1 MPKCGSQ
8 VVLCELP
15 VRFDTY
21 RGCSHNCSYCFVR
34 RNADLRNPKPAET
47 PKALKAFIEGNR
59 TRETQWCD
67 WEIPLHWGGM
77 SDPFQP
83 VELKFR
89 NSWESLKVFADTQYP
104 VVFSTKGYVA
114 GMPEY
119 LDMFKRCNAVSQV
132 SMVSPHFDK
141 LESGAPTFQERLE
154 MLPGLAKN
162 TKRLI
167 VRISPYTL
175 GLADDVCSHLQA
187 FKDAGVFGIEVE
199 AMKRANKKPGLVR
212 VAGDWCYPIEALRKE
227 FSQIRHEAKNIGLAF
242 YSGENRLRGMGDD
255 TCCCGVV
262 GVPGFK
268 PNRANLNRL
277 LVGEEIEYTD
287 RMRQEG
293 SGGAFKTLN
302 QTTVAER
309 WLRNQTYADV
319 MDLVAKT
326 KTYLRA
332 MGMISEKESV
342 S

>member
-1 MPKCGSQ
+1 MPSCGSQ
-8 VVLCELP
+8 TVLCELP

-21 RGCSHNCSYCFVR
+21 KGCSHNCSYCFVR
-34 RNADLRNPKPAET
+34 RKAELRDPKPSEGT
-47 PKALKAFIEGNR
+47 KALKSFIDGKR
-59 TRETQWCD
+59 AQDTVWCD

-83 VELKFR
+83 CELEYK
-89 NSWESLKVFADTQYP
+89 NSWECLKIFADTQYP

-119 LDMFKRCNAVSQV
+119 LDMFKRCNVVSQV

-141 LESGAPTFQERLE
+141 LEPGAPTFQERLE

-167 VRISPYTL
+167 VRLSPYTL

-187 FKDAGVFGIEVE
+187 FKDAGVYGIEIE
-199 AMKRANKKPGLVR
+199 AMKRANKKPGMVK
-212 VAGDWCYPIEALRKE
+212 VAGDWCYPIDALRKE
-227 FSQIRHEAKNIGLAF
+227 FSQIRHEAKSIGLTF

-277 LVGEEIEYTD
+277 VVGEEIEYTD
-287 RMRQEG
+287 GMRKEN
-293 SGGAFKTLN
+293 SAVAFKGMFQST
-302 QTTVAER
+302 AGSR
-309 WLRNQTYADV
+309 YLRKQSYSDV

-326 KTYLRA
+326 KTYLYA
-332 MGMISEKESV
+332 MGLIDEK
-342 S
+342 